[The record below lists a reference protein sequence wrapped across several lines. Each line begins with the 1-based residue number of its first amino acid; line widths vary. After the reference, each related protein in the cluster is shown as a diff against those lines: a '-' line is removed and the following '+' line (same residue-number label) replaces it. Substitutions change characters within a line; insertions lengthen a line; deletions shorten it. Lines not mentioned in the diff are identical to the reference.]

1 MGGITIMWCV
11 GSAAAGFL
19 LGYFY
24 RVGLENADGEVGEQQ
39 RGITIGPVPPGYRS
53 GYPLNK
59 PCSNPDAPLSR
70 EDRPP
75 APPESRSTKPRK
87 PRRKR

>member
-1 MGGITIMWCV
+1 MDGITIMWCV

-39 RGITIGPVPPGYRS
+39 RGITIGPGHQPRR
-53 GYPLNK
+53 
-59 PCSNPDAPLSR
+59 NPDAPVSR
-70 EDRPP
+70 SERPSPSP
-75 APPESRSTKPRK
+75 APPESRSAKPRK